1 MITINQD
8 LSVKVS
14 VADGHQGGNKVL
26 LNISGGLGP
35 VICVS
40 PEQARRLALELV
52 QAVSKADIRHN
63 LQTSQETKKSQET
76 KSRSLGLVNPEV
88 LQLR

>member
-1 MITINQD
+1 MITINQN
-8 LSVKVS
+8 LSIKVS
-14 VADGHQGGNKVL
+14 LADSVQGGNEVL
-26 LNISGGLGP
+26 LNISGTLGP

-52 QAVSKADIRHN
+52 QAVSKAETRHN
-63 LQTSQETKKSQET
+63 LQTSQETKG
-76 KSRSLGLVNPEV
+76 RSLGLASPNI

>member
-8 LSVKVS
+8 LSIKVS
-14 VADGHQGGNKVL
+14 VADGQKGDNEVL
-26 LNISGGLGP
+26 LKISGTLGP

-52 QAVSKADIRHN
+52 QAVSKAETRHN
-63 LQTSQETKKSQET
+63 LQTLHEAKRPQET
-76 KSRSLGLVNPEV
+76 KSRSLGLVNPKV

>member
-8 LSVKVS
+8 LSIKVS
-14 VADGHQGGNKVL
+14 LADGHQGGNEVL
-26 LNISGGLGP
+26 LNISGALGP

-40 PEQARRLALELV
+40 PEQARHLALELV
-52 QAVSKADIRHN
+52 QAVSKAEIRHN
-63 LQTSQETKKSQET
+63 LQHSQETNSHP
-76 KSRSLGLVNPEV
+76 LGLANPNF